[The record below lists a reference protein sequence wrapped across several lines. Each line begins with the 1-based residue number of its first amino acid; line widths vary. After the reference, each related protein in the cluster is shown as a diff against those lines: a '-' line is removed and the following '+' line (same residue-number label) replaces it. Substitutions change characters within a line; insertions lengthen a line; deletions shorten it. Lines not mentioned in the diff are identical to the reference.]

1 MVVFTKELMSQSLEQ
16 FLGAGSVTSSE
27 LQERTDT
34 SLVYPSSSEPLND
47 ADTETSVQNATDI
60 DEGILDCSKRL
71 TAISRPT
78 GRVPVVSKSGTA
90 WTPCKPGKA

>member
-1 MVVFTKELMSQSLEQ
+1 MRRLKMVVFTKELMSQNLEQ
-16 FLGAGSVTSSE
+16 FLGARLATSSE

-34 SLVYPSSSEPLND
+34 SLVYPSLSEPLK
-47 ADTETSVQNATDI
+47 DTEAETSVLSATDI
-60 DEGILDCSKRL
+60 DEGMLDCSKRL

-90 WTPCKPGKA
+90 